1 MPIQIVPSDAAR
13 SGYNI
18 KISCDIHGNPLLM
31 HMLLNEWGL
40 DISDDIES
48 ISDDMPQD
56 FDSLMERLCAYER
69 RWAESVLGFAIDA
82 RMVIANSKCMNMAM
96 VDDLSKSADLFAE
109 NDIVAAK
116 AGVPEAKARLGS
128 RISEAS
134 LDMPD
139 RIPPR
144 AEHLI
149 FDADASQHRAI
160 NRALDGESIVVWG
173 PPGTGKSQVI
183 ANLIGNFMA
192 YGKRVLFVA
201 EKRAAIDVVMERLEK
216 AGLGDV
222 VMDSHGGIGSKREF
236 AQKLD
241 VSLRGI
247 RNITERDYTD
257 LHFRVEPSREH
268 LIEHLK

>member
-1 MPIQIVPSDAAR
+1 MPIRIVPSDAVR

-18 KISCDIHGNPLLM
+18 KVSCDIHGNP
-31 HMLLNEWGL
+31 LLNEWGL

-56 FDSLMERLCAYER
+56 FDSLMECLCAYGR
-69 RWAESVLGFAIDA
+69 RWAASVLGFAIDA
-82 RMVIANSKCMNMAM
+82 RMVIANFKCMNMAM
-96 VDDLSKSADLFAE
+96 VDDLSKNADLFAE
-109 NDIVAAK
+109 NVMVAAI

-128 RISEAS
+128 LIREPS

-144 AEHLI
+144 EEYLI
-149 FDADASQHRAI
+149 LDADASQHRAI
-160 NRALDGESIVVWG
+160 NRALDGGESIVVWG

-192 YGKRVLFVA
+192 YGRRVLFVA

-216 AGLGDV
+216 AGLGDL
-222 VMDSHGGIGSKREF
+222 VMDAPEVSVPSANSRGNWTSLCGGLGTFLS
-236 AQKLD
+236 
-241 VSLRGI
+241 VTI
-247 RNITERDYTD
+247 RTCILGWNAVATTLSI
-257 LHFRVEPSREH
+257 
-268 LIEHLK
+268 I